1 MGSIATRWRQ
11 LSGEGN
17 WQDLL
22 QPLDLDLRRYI
33 IHYGERVGAV
43 GDLYD
48 DKTKKPSASV
58 SKENFFEKA
67 CLIKGNKF
75 KYAVTHFLYAES
87 AWFGYVAVAPDDG
100 KAVLGRRDIL
110 VAWRGTKTD
119 SEWIKNSNCTQKR
132 ATELFGPTTNAMV
145 HTGFLS
151 LYTDARKQVLDAV
164 SELVNK
170 YQNEEISITV
180 TGYSLGAA
188 LATLTAMDIA
198 ANKRNKSFMVTAF
211 VYGGPRVGNT
221 GLKEEFRKLS
231 AAAGGLHLLRIQNYW
246 DTVPQ
251 LPTNSAYDYRHVGEE
266 LGVDTSKSKYLKNK
280 DSASAHEL
288 NVYLHG
294 VAGVQESGFKL
305 AVDLDIALV
314 NKYLDCLNDP
324 NIPPNWWDVDEK
336 RRKMVQKEDGHWEK
350 K

>member
-1 MGSIATRWRQ
+1 MGSIATRWRK
-11 LSGEGN
+11 LSGESN
-17 WQDLL
+17 WQGLL
-22 QPLDLDLRRYI
+22 HPLDLDLRRYI
-33 IHYGERVGAV
+33 IHYAQRVGAV

-48 DKTKKPSASV
+48 NKTKKPSAS
-58 SKENFFEKA
+58 KQDFFEKA
-67 CLIKGNKF
+67 CLIKGNEF
-75 KYAVTHFLYAES
+75 KYVVTHFLYAES

-119 SEWIKNSNCTQKR
+119 SEWIMNANATPKR
-132 ATELFGPTTNAMV
+132 ATELFGPTTEAMV
-145 HTGFLS
+145 HSGFLS
-151 LYTDARKQVLDAV
+151 LYTNARKQVLDAV

-188 LATLTAMDIA
+188 LATLTAMDIV

-211 VYGGPRVGNT
+211 VYGGPRVGTT
-221 GLKEEFRKLS
+221 GLKKEFKNLGV
-231 AAAGGLHLLRIQNYW
+231 GGRLHLLRIQNYS

-251 LPTNSAYDYRHVGEE
+251 VPTNTIYDYTHVGEV
-266 LGVDTSKSKYLKNK
+266 LIVDTGKSEYLKSK

-294 VAGVQESGFKL
+294 IAGVQETGFEL
-305 AVDLDIALV
+305 EDAVYHDIALV
-314 NKYLDCLNDP
+314 NKYLDCLKDP
-324 NIPPNWWDVDEK
+324 NIPPNWWDVDEN
-336 RRKMVQKEDGHWEK
+336 RRKMVQKDDGYWEK